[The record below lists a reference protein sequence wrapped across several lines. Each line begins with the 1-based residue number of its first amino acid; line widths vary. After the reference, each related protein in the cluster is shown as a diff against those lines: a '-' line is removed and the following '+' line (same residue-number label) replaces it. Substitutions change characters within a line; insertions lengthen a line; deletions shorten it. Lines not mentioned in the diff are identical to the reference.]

1 MFILI
6 FNQLVKM
13 LIILLIGILCIKIGI
28 VSQEGTRT
36 VSNLLLLLVNPLL
49 IIRVYQ
55 TDYDPVL
62 VKGLLLSFVAALV
75 SQLIAILVSSFLL
88 RGKSDPDA
96 CIDRF
101 AAAYSNC
108 GFIGIP
114 LINSVLGS
122 EGVFYLTAYMT
133 IFNIITWTHGLS
145 LMKGHF
151 DLKMLREGLQ
161 TPMVIGTLIAMI
173 LFFAQ
178 IRIPDTIAASINY
191 IADMNTPL
199 AMMIAGFSVAN
210 SDIKK
215 ICTNLQIYKDA
226 LIKLIVVPLAV
237 LVFLR
242 LAPFNQT
249 IAYTILIASACPT
262 ATTLTMMSIR
272 FDQNAE
278 YASEIFSFTTVM
290 SILTIPFIMFIA
302 GYIL

>member
-151 DLKMLREGLQ
+151 DLKMLKEGLQ

-272 FDQNAE
+272 FDQNAA